1 MFDKSQTKV
10 SYMESKMYSS
20 VKFRWTDPNCS
31 KLVFT
36 PPSGWFRLVAG
47 EAIDHDNSSV
57 PAPLSSQQRQ
67 RFEKNIDKSPINRA
81 FTDSATH
88 KRQYIKIELFCFLIK
103 LQVFQ
108 PRFQANSA
116 RVAKKNIDRGTTDTA
131 FTR

>member
-1 MFDKSQTKV
+1 MNWFEKKTIMFDKSQTKV

-67 RFEKNIDKSPINRA
+67 RCEKTLTKA
-81 FTDSATH
+81 
-88 KRQYIKIELFCFLIK
+88 L
-103 LQVFQ
+103 
-108 PRFQANSA
+108 
-116 RVAKKNIDRGTTDTA
+116 
-131 FTR
+131 

>member
-1 MFDKSQTKV
+1 MIIQ
-10 SYMESKMYSS
+10 
-20 VKFRWTDPNCS
+20 
-31 KLVFT
+31 VFQ
-36 PPSGWFRLVAG
+36 PRFHA
-47 EAIDHDNSSV
+47 NS
-57 PAPLSSQQRQ
+57 ARDAK
-67 RFEKNIDKSPINRA
+67 KNIDKSPINRA